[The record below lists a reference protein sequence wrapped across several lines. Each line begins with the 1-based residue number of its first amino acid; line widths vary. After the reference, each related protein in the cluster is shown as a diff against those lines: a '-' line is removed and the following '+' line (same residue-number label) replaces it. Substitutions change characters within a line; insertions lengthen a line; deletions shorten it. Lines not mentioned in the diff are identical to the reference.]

1 MAIIIITFPGA
12 PEINIEE
19 IEKDEK
25 FNQDLKKSINDI
37 SKEKFINYDIDFLL
51 AKILKE
57 LNFFLRLYYKKTTYI
72 CFRSVVIYL
81 EKKYSTTNRL
91 KIYLAKKF
99 SNKVNIFKDNIANLG
114 I

>member
-1 MAIIIITFPGA
+1 MYYYKNNKIH
-12 PEINIEE
+12 E
-19 IEKDEK
+19 
-25 FNQDLKKSINDI
+25 LKHN
-37 SKEKFINYDIDFLL
+37 
-51 AKILKE
+51 LKE